1 MRNGEHYHD
10 PTAGKALH
18 KVRVAREAALER
30 MDSLRPKPVTVQT
43 ISEAQEQEAVM
54 TWARYME
61 RKYPALKL
69 LYHVPNGGSRH
80 PAEAVTLKRMG
91 VKPGVPDLCLP
102 VPSGEYHALYI
113 EMKAEKGRVSALQAE
128 WIADLQKYGNRAV
141 VCYGAQAAI
150 DELER
155 YLKGANT

>member
-1 MRNGEHYHD
+1 MRNGEYYPD
-10 PTAGKALH
+10 PTAGKALRR
-18 KVRVAREAALER
+18 VRGANEAALER

-54 TWARYME
+54 EWARWNE
-61 RKYPALKL
+61 RKYPALRL
-69 LYHVPNGGSRH
+69 LHHIPNGGSRH

-102 VPSGEYHALYI
+102 VPSGEYHALFI

-150 DELER
+150 DEIER
-155 YLKGANT
+155 YLKNG